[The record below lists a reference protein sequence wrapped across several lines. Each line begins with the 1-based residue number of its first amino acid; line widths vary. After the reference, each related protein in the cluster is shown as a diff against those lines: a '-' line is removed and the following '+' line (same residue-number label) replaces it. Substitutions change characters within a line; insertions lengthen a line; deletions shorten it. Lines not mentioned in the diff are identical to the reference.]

1 MSRIT
6 KIVESNQNIFDF
18 ALTHYGSP
26 DAAIKVIEYNDSI
39 NGYNDIIVAGSEI
52 IIETNDIIDQ
62 DLVSFLDLNNTK
74 KVSLP
79 SQAAAQFDKTEFVN
93 SEFFV

>member
-26 DAAIKVIEYNDSI
+26 DAAIKVIEYNSFI
-39 NGYNDIIVAGSEI
+39 NGYNDIIVAGSEL

-62 DLVSFLDLNNTK
+62 DLVSFFELNNVK

-79 SQAAAQFDKTEFVN
+79 SQAGAQFNKTEFIN
-93 SEFFV
+93 TEFFV